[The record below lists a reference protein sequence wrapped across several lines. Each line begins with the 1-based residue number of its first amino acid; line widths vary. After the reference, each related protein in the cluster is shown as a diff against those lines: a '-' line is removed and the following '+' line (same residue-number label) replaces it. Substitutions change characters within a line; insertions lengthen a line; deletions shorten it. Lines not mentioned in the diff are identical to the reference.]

1 MVIYNFIKY
10 LFLYI
15 KYYKILKKVYEEENI
30 IENLSKTFNIEFKQ
44 DWIGRIY
51 CIFNPNL
58 VDGKF
63 DPNHQIYS
71 YNDKGLSTDDFVEQ
85 YIMTQL
91 NIIQRYIRANNLFEL
106 LDYNLVKLDDYDNYL
121 FIIKPIP
128 FEDLKKWTKLFI
140 LIYPLLIAIA
150 IILLN
155 IYI

>member
-1 MVIYNFIKY
+1 MIIYNFIKY

-15 KYYKILKKVYEEENI
+15 KYYKILQKVYEEENI

-106 LDYNLVKLDDYDNYL
+106 LDYNLIKLDDYDNYL
-121 FIIKPIP
+121 FVIKPIP
-128 FEDLKKWTKLFI
+128 FEDLKKWAKIFI
-140 LIYPLLIAIA
+140 LIYPLLITIA

>member
-1 MVIYNFIKY
+1 MITYNFFKY

-15 KYYKILKKVYEEENI
+15 KYCKILNTVYKEENV
-30 IENLSKTFNIEFKQ
+30 IENLSKTFNTEFKI
-44 DWIGRIY
+44 DWVKRLY

-71 YNDKGLSTDDFVEQ
+71 YNEKGMNTDDFVEY
-85 YIMTQL
+85 YIMTKL
-91 NIIQRYIRANNLFEL
+91 NIIQHYISVNNLFEL
-106 LDYNLVKLDDYDNYL
+106 LSYELKKLDNYDNYL

-128 FEDLKKWTKLFI
+128 LDDLKKWSKLFI
-140 LIYPLLIAIA
+140 FITIPVLMAIT
-150 IILLN
+150 IILN

>member
-1 MVIYNFIKY
+1 MILYNFIKY
-10 LFLYI
+10 LIIYI
-15 KYYKILKKVYEEENI
+15 RYFKILKKVYEEENI

-44 DWIGRIY
+44 DWVGRIY

-91 NIIQRYIRANNLFEL
+91 NIIQHYIQANNLFEL
-106 LDYNLVKLDDYDNYL
+106 LDYNLIKLDNYDNYL

-140 LIYPLLIAIA
+140 LIYPLLITIA

>member
-121 FIIKPIP
+121 FIMQPITLG
-128 FEDLKKWTKLFI
+128 DCLKYSKIFAITLLVLIFI
-140 LIYPLLIAIA
+140 GGLIYFI
-150 IILLN
+150 
-155 IYI
+155 

>member
-1 MVIYNFIKY
+1 MITYNFIKY
-10 LFLYI
+10 LILYI
-15 KYYKILKKVYEEENI
+15 RYCKILNKVYKDEHI
-30 IENLSKTFNIEFKQ
+30 IENLSDTFKTEFKK
-44 DWIGRIY
+44 DWIGRLY

-71 YNDKGLSTDDFVEQ
+71 YNEKGLNTDDFVEQ

-91 NIIQRYIRANNLFEL
+91 NIINHYIQVNNLFEL
-106 LDYNLVKLDDYDNYL
+106 LAYELNQLDNFNNYL

-128 FEDLKKWTKLFI
+128 FDDLKKWLKLFI
-140 LIYPLLIAIA
+140 FISLPILILA
-150 IILLN
+150 IIILN